1 MAQTIMVTYA
11 SQTGNTKQ
19 VAEAIADELGVS
31 AVAMAEADPS
41 QAECIAVGFWVHA
54 GKPCEEATRFLESLA
69 GKKVFLFGTMGT
81 HPSEE
86 HAILSSRAAR
96 DMIAERNLL
105 LGQFVCQGKLADTI
119 HKEVTTLV
127 RFPYGEPVTLTREMM
142 ADSASHP
149 DAADLEAARKEARKA
164 FAKVR
169 R

>member
-31 AVAMAEADPS
+31 AVPMEVADPS
-41 QAECIAVGFWVHA
+41 QAECIAVGFWVDA
-54 GKPCEEATRFLESLA
+54 GKPCEEATRFLESLS
-69 GKKVFLFGTMGT
+69 GKKVFLFGTMGAK
-81 HPSEE
+81 PSEE
-86 HAILSSRAAR
+86 HAILSAQAAR

-105 LGQFVCQGKLADTI
+105 LGQFICQGKLVDTI
-119 HKEVTTLV
+119 QKEVTTLV
-127 RFPYGEPVTLTREMM
+127 RFPYGEPVTLTRDMM
-142 ADSASHP
+142 ADSAAHP
-149 DAADLEAARKEARKA
+149 DASDLATARQAARKA